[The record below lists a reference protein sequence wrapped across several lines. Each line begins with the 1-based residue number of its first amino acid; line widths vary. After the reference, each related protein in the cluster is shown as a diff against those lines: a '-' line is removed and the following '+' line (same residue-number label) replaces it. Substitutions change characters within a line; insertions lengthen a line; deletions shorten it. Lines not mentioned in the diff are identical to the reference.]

1 MYFTLQILE
10 YNCQSG
16 YESSDEHQLSP
27 LCNTN
32 FPAAQIKLSV
42 QVGVLALSFGYF
54 SYIHFQQDNTD
65 TAGIEVGDQGSLSS
79 FHRDIGIPNN
89 FQEESSLVNLV

>member
-16 YESSDEHQLSP
+16 YESSDEHQVSP
-27 LCNTN
+27 LYNTN

-42 QVGVLALSFGYF
+42 QVGELALSFGYF
-54 SYIHFQQDNTD
+54 SYIHFQLYNVWVISWNKKN
-65 TAGIEVGDQGSLSS
+65 AEKFLSYLELWIVACIS
-79 FHRDIGIPNN
+79 
-89 FQEESSLVNLV
+89 